1 MASGAAYVAMFTTF
15 KILFFFFYLCVPD
28 KDVCAQHAE
37 MHRLHCNVKYDAKLV
52 ASSEE
57 EEKNGIAFTT
67 VLSEGSGELV

>member
-1 MASGAAYVAMFTTF
+1 
-15 KILFFFFYLCVPD
+15 
-28 KDVCAQHAE
+28 